1 MQPSLSSVAALLM
14 LIATIG
20 CAHHRLGSDYSYQPP
35 LAPAVYPQPIDNSQL
50 AAPVVT
56 TGVPVVGQTVVP
68 PTMPPQV
75 VMPQPMTG
83 QPISGPVVAAGGMVI
98 PCDPATMAVPVQT
111 QPCPPPF

>member
-1 MQPSLSSVAALLM
+1 LLM

-75 VMPQPMTG
+75 VMPQPMPG